1 MTLTTTRH
9 RRSGGPGPDVVPA
22 HRAVV
27 RAVLTDL
34 DGRVL
39 LLLPTKPGRYWH
51 LPGGKVEVGESP
63 QAACRREL
71 AEEIGIDLP
80 VGDLLVSAWNPDPVL
95 AEQDWLSYLFDGGT
109 HDADQ
114 LDRRLTLQSSE
125 IRDGRWAAPGEAM
138 TLLEPGLARLLLAAR
153 SNTRYLEY
161 TPQELRQR

>member
-1 MTLTTTRH
+1 MTLTTRH
-9 RRSGGPGPDVVPA
+9 RRPVNPGSDLVPA

-39 LLLPTKPGRYWH
+39 ILLPAKPGRYWH

-71 AEEIGIDLP
+71 VEEIGVDVP
-80 VGDLLVSAWNPDPVL
+80 VGELLVSAWNPDPVL
-95 AEQDWLSYLFDGGT
+95 AEQDWLSYLFDAGVHG
-109 HDADQ
+109 ADQ
-114 LDRRLTLQSSE
+114 LGQRLVLQHSE
-125 IRDGRWAAPGEAM
+125 IRDWQWAAPGEAM